1 MKGFTR
7 HISPKGAVTDLANYW
22 QQETPY
28 RWPLLA
34 LSVGATLTIFG
45 LFVPASQRADLPRPE
60 ITYIATLAPDRT
72 DAEII
77 AANCANEE
85 LKQEL
90 EARIAQNEELR
101 RELYQALGRATF
113 VDVDEAVAEAEAQKE
128 AERIAAGAPTPEER
142 AEQEAR
148 SIEEYCANAATT
160 AANNAG

>member
-7 HISPKGAVTDLANYW
+7 HISPKGAVTDLAAYW
-22 QQETPY
+22 QKETPF

-34 LSVGATLTIFG
+34 LSVTATLTIFM

-85 LKQEL
+85 RKQEL
-90 EARIAQNEELR
+90 EARIAENEEAR

-113 VDVDEAVAEAEAQKE
+113 VDVDEAVAKADAQRE

-142 AEQEAR
+142 AEQDAR
-148 SIEEYCANAATT
+148 AVEQYCATVAAD
-160 AANNAG
+160 AANAG